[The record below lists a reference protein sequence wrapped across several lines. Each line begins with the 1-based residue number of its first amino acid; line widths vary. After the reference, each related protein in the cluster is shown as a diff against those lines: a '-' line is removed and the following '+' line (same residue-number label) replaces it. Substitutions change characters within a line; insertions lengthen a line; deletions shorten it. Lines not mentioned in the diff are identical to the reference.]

1 RPPSRRSRQPAP
13 QARRRRPAGARGRRR
28 CGPTSPRAAR
38 RPGWPGRS
46 SPASCPRRTISHRT
60 GPHGSVGEKAT
71 SSSCNSPAW
80 SPAGVARAQPPV
92 AHYPIAMPLPKPL
105 GLADAAPLGQ
115 VLQDRDRLL
124 GGDVG
129 AVQGCPLAFREP
141 RAAGAA
147 PQEPVLFLVPVAA
160 VDHEV
165 LPTAD
170 AVVSTRGVQAAEARE
185 VVHDVGN
192 SWVSAVKSATLGN
205 LTC

>member
-1 RPPSRRSRQPAP
+1 MWSHQSPSCSSAGSAGSQFSGFLPTKDHFSSNWTSRVSGGKSHELVVQLAGVVTGQPA
-13 QARRRRPAGARGRRR
+13 
-28 CGPTSPRAAR
+28 
-38 RPGWPGRS
+38 
-46 SPASCPRRTISHRT
+46 
-60 GPHGSVGEKAT
+60 
-71 SSSCNSPAW
+71 
-80 SPAGVARAQPPV
+80 V
-92 AHYPIAMPLPKPL
+92 AHYRIAMHLHKPL

-124 GGDVG
+124 GGDVE

-141 RAAGAA
+141 RTAGAA

-165 LPTAD
+165 LATAD
-170 AVVSTRGVQAAEARE
+170 AVVRTRGVQAAEARE

-192 SWVSAVKSATLGN
+192 SWVSAVKSANLGN